1 MYIEYWKLK
10 EKPFENTPDPKFI
23 YLSAQHEE
31 GLSRLLYIIREEK
44 GCGLLTGIF
53 GCGKTLLSRALLTE
67 LEKDIYKVA
76 FVINPIVEEVDLLRL
91 IAHHLGSS
99 ELPNRKTDILIKLEE
114 LIKNNWRDGKK
125 TVIVID
131 EAHAIENTNVFE
143 EIRLLLN
150 FQLEDK
156 FLITILLI
164 GQPELKV
171 KVDANKQ
178 LAQRVAMRYH
188 LIALN
193 RKETEGFISHR
204 LKVAGGNQDIF
215 TIDAIN
221 LIFERSGGIP
231 RRINQIGDMCLV
243 VGLGKKLNKVD
254 VNVVQEAIDS
264 LGGAD

>member
-1 MYIEYWKLK
+1 MYENFWNLK
-10 EKPFENTPDPKFI
+10 EKPFQNTPDPR
-23 YLSAQHEE
+23 YLFLSGQHEE
-31 GLSRLLYIIREEK
+31 ALMKMTYVIAQNL
-44 GCGLLTGIF
+44 GCGMLTGVF
-53 GCGKTLLSRALLTE
+53 GCGKTLLSRTLLTE

-76 FVINPIVEEVDLLRL
+76 FVNNPIVEEIDLLRL
-91 IAHHLGSS
+91 IVHHLGSS
-99 ELPNRKTDILIKLEE
+99 ELPTGKSDILIKLEE

-131 EAHAIENTNVFE
+131 EAHAIVNPNIFE

-156 FLITILLI
+156 FLITIILI
-164 GQPELKV
+164 GQPELKE

-188 LIALN
+188 LVALN
-193 RKETEGFISHR
+193 RKETEGFILHR
-204 LKVAGGNQDIF
+204 LKVAGGGPDLF
-215 TIDAIN
+215 TADAVN

-231 RRINQIGDMCLV
+231 RRINQICDMCLV
-243 VGLGKKLNKVD
+243 VGMEKKSNKVN
-254 VNVVQEAIDS
+254 VNIVQDAIDS